1 MAESIAIKSKKD
13 LTAYWGISLS
23 INILE
28 HNEIKRILE
37 ENPQLIPLKNIHS
50 TLLYVGKKEDDREKN
65 YIMLEGVLCNLTI
78 TEIGVSEKAMALKVN
93 KIIYINDDKIEKELI
108 SFPNQQQHITL
119 ALKQGI
125 KPVDSVKT
133 LLGEGTIII
142 LTKPLI
148 IQGHIKRYLF

>member
-1 MAESIAIKSKKD
+1 MAEIIAIKSKKD
-13 LTAYWGISLS
+13 LTAYWGICLS
-23 INILE
+23 TSILE

-37 ENPQLIPLKNIHS
+37 KNPQLIPLKNIHS

>member
-78 TEIGVSEKAMALKVN
+78 TSIGVSEKAMALKVD
-93 KIIYINDDKIEKELI
+93 KIVYTNDDNIEKELI

-142 LTKPLI
+142 LTEPLI
-148 IQGHIKRYLF
+148 IQGYIKRYLF

>member
-1 MAESIAIKSKKD
+1 MAETIAIKSKKD

-23 INILE
+23 TNILE

-78 TEIGVSEKAMALKVN
+78 TGIGISEKAMALKVD
-93 KIIYINDDKIEKELI
+93 KIVYTNDDKIEKELI

-142 LTKPLI
+142 LVEPLI
-148 IQGHIKRYLF
+148 IQGYIKRYLF

>member
-1 MAESIAIKSKKD
+1 MAETIAIKSKKD

-23 INILE
+23 TSILE
-28 HNEIKRILE
+28 HSEIKRILE

-65 YIMLEGVLCNLTI
+65 YIMLESVLCNLTI
-78 TEIGVSEKAMALKVN
+78 TSIGISEKAMALKVD
-93 KIIYINDDKIEKELI
+93 KIVYTNDDNIEKELI

-142 LTKPLI
+142 LTEPLI
-148 IQGHIKRYLF
+148 IQGYIKRYLF

>member
-1 MAESIAIKSKKD
+1 MAETIAIKSKKD

-23 INILE
+23 TSILE
-28 HNEIKRILE
+28 HSEIKRILE

-78 TEIGVSEKAMALKVN
+78 TEIGVSEKAMALKVD
-93 KIIYINDDKIEKELI
+93 KIVYTNDDNIEKELI